1 MRYCTTGFMANPE
14 SGLLTPGEILSER
27 QMKLL
32 GEETIQSL
40 VKRGA
45 LKELKEAKG
54 AAKAVTDADK
64 AKEQTTGPK
73 AEETAAKA
81 ELKAEVES
89 GAKAKDEGEELPEL
103 EISAD
108 MVGEATGAKETG
120 KKDRTA
126 GAKKTGGRRK
136 S

>member
-1 MRYCTTGFMANPE
+1 MKYCTTGFMANPE
-14 SGLLTPGEILSER
+14 SGMLTPGEILSER

-45 LKELKEAKG
+45 LRELKEAKG
-54 AAKAVTDADK
+54 AAKAATDADK

-73 AEETAAKA
+73 TEETAVKA
-81 ELKAEVES
+81 EPKAERKS

-108 MVGEATGAKETG
+108 MVGEETP
-120 KKDRTA
+120 K
-126 GAKKTGGRRK
+126 KKTGGRRK

>member
-1 MRYCTTGFMANPE
+1 MKYCTTGFMANPE
-14 SGLLTPGEILSER
+14 SGMLTPGEILSEK

-45 LKELKEAKG
+45 LKELKEA
-54 AAKAVTDADK
+54 AKSATDADK

-73 AEETAAKA
+73 TEETAAKA
-81 ELKAEVES
+81 EPKAEGES

-108 MVGEATGAKETG
+108 MVGEATGAKEAGT
-120 KKDRTA
+120 KDRSA

>member
-1 MRYCTTGFMANPE
+1 MKYCTTGFMANPE
-14 SGLLTPGEILSER
+14 SGMLTPGEILSER

-54 AAKAVTDADK
+54 AAKAVTDAEE
-64 AKEQTTGPK
+64 AKEQTTEPKVEAAVKAEPK
-73 AEETAAKA
+73 AEG
-81 ELKAEVES
+81 ES

-120 KKDRTA
+120 TKDRSA
-126 GAKKTGGRRK
+126 GTKKTGGRRK
-136 S
+136 N

>member
-1 MRYCTTGFMANPE
+1 MKYCTTGFMANPE
-14 SGLLTPGEILSER
+14 SGMLTPGEILSEK

-32 GEETIQSL
+32 GKETIQSL

-45 LKELKEAKG
+45 LKELKEA
-54 AAKAVTDADK
+54 AKAATDSDK

-73 AEETAAKA
+73 TEETAAKT
-81 ELKAEVES
+81 EPKADGES

-108 MVGEATGAKETG
+108 MVGEATGAKEAGT
-120 KKDRTA
+120 KNRSA

>member
-1 MRYCTTGFMANPE
+1 MKYCTTGFMANPE
-14 SGLLTPGEILSER
+14 SGMLTPGEILSER

-45 LKELKEAKG
+45 LKELKEA
-54 AAKAVTDADK
+54 AKAATDADK

-73 AEETAAKA
+73 TEETAVKA
-81 ELKAEVES
+81 EPKAEGKS
-89 GAKAKDEGEELPEL
+89 GAKAKDESEELPEL

-108 MVGEATGAKETG
+108 MVGETTGAKEAGT
-120 KKDRTA
+120 KNRSA

>member
-1 MRYCTTGFMANPE
+1 MKYCTTGFMANPE
-14 SGLLTPGEILSER
+14 SGMLTPGEILSEK

-45 LKELKEAKG
+45 LRELKEAKG
-54 AAKAVTDADK
+54 AAKAATDADK

-73 AEETAAKA
+73 TEETAAKA
-81 ELKAEVES
+81 EPKAEGAS

-108 MVGEATGAKETG
+108 MVGEETP
-120 KKDRTA
+120 K
-126 GAKKTGGRRK
+126 KKTGGRRK

>member
-1 MRYCTTGFMANPE
+1 MKYCTTGFMANPE
-14 SGLLTPGEILSER
+14 SGMLTPGEILSEK

-45 LKELKEAKG
+45 LRELKEAKG
-54 AAKAVTDADK
+54 AAKAATDADK

-73 AEETAAKA
+73 TEETAAKA
-81 ELKAEVES
+81 EPKAEGKS

-103 EISAD
+103 ETSAD
-108 MVGEATGAKETG
+108 MVGEATGAKEAGT
-120 KKDRTA
+120 KNRSA

>member
-1 MRYCTTGFMANPE
+1 MKYCTTGFMANPE
-14 SGLLTPGEILSER
+14 SGMLTPGEILSER

-45 LKELKEAKG
+45 LKELKEA
-54 AAKAVTDADK
+54 AKAATDSEK
-64 AKEQTTGPK
+64 ANEQTTGPK
-73 AEETAAKA
+73 TEETAVKA
-81 ELKAEVES
+81 EPKAEGKS
-89 GAKAKDEGEELPEL
+89 GAKAKDEGEELPER
-103 EISAD
+103 ERRAE
-108 MVGEATGAKETG
+108 MVGEATGAKEAGT
-120 KKDRTA
+120 KNRSA